1 MTAFFFLSV
10 DADKAVITGDGVTI
24 DDDGNVTV
32 IDEGDNEVTLH
43 KADGGYWFSLDDT
56 EVNASTTFL
65 LPLASTVN
73 DTDETANSV
82 TLRMRAGHGIDTNSA
97 RRDAETKEQM
107 VFVWSSNGDA
117 LHYGIH
123 LEWVTNDESKK
134 YTQSNVTTSRNSYY
148 LTYKASLQTS
158 SVSYAAGQMEIRLP
172 YYLWQIRSSSYNY
185 WSYMPAPAL
194 SIPKSPSTSDTY
206 KLNYTVDTHGTNDPS
221 DDEIVITNT
230 DMIPAG
236 TNITWTTQY
245 RIWPYYT
252 IDLSQAV
259 IQANC
264 SCVSNADDRPELYT
278 SNSISY
284 RIDTGFTGVSVSAG
298 SSNLSSQYYK
308 PNGFP
313 DELWD
318 PGNYR
323 YFKMYVSTS
332 VSGAST
338 PVRQTLTFTGTDGM
352 ELITETRKSTYSNP
366 EYALAENN
374 QTSGDWSDDVYV
386 RYPIGGGTGEDG
398 DTFKLH
404 IHDDAVAWDDDTH
417 TPPEDL
423 NDVHTDDYDV
433 YDDAGRDDKTLTWKA
448 YSYVPP
454 TTRGTFY
461 KERTSS
467 LPYVEALQADG
478 YADAKWHLYG
488 SYNGWDLQDGEMQ
501 KLTYYDDA
509 LYWEYSDLLTDVDY
523 EIEYVSEFHIY
534 YTDIDR
540 NTGQTLYPDVEAGSV
555 TVEGYKDGQW
565 EIITQ

>member
-1 MTAFFFLSV
+1 
-10 DADKAVITGDGVTI
+10 
-24 DDDGNVTV
+24 
-32 IDEGDNEVTLH
+32 
-43 KADGGYWFSLDDT
+43 
-56 EVNASTTFL
+56 
-65 LPLASTVN
+65 
-73 DTDETANSV
+73 
-82 TLRMRAGHGIDTNSA
+82 
-97 RRDAETKEQM
+97 
-107 VFVWSSNGDA
+107 
-117 LHYGIH
+117 
-123 LEWVTNDESKK
+123 
-134 YTQSNVTTSRNSYY
+134 
-148 LTYKASLQTS
+148 
-158 SVSYAAGQMEIRLP
+158 
-172 YYLWQIRSSSYNY
+172 
-185 WSYMPAPAL
+185 MPAPAL

-404 IHDDAVAWDDDTH
+404 IHDDAVAWDDGH
-417 TPPEDL
+417 
-423 NDVHTDDYDV
+423 HH
-433 YDDAGRDDKTLTWKA
+433 
-448 YSYVPP
+448 
-454 TTRGTFY
+454 
-461 KERTSS
+461 
-467 LPYVEALQADG
+467 Q
-478 YADAKWHLYG
+478 HLYERD
-488 SYNGWDLQDGEMQ
+488 YH
-501 KLTYYDDA
+501 A
-509 LYWEYSDLLTDVDY
+509 DV
-523 EIEYVSEFHIY
+523 
-534 YTDIDR
+534 
-540 NTGQTLYPDVEAGSV
+540 
-555 TVEGYKDGQW
+555 W
-565 EIITQ
+565 